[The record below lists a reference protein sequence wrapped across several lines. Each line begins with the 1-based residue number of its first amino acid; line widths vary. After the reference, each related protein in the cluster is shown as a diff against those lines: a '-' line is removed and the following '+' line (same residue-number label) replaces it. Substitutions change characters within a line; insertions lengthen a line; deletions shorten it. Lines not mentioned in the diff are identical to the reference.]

1 MYLIYCICERK
12 VRNGAKK
19 QKNIPDKKELVD
31 SDYSFEI
38 KIKQIFKYLLYIMIH
53 IYISGSSKRSCSRSS
68 TFLQMS
74 IIMLF
79 ATSNGK

>member
-1 MYLIYCICERK
+1 MVYK
-12 VRNGAKK
+12 NKK
-19 QKNIPDKKELVD
+19 NMPDKKELAD

-38 KIKQIFKYLLYIMIH
+38 KIKQILKYLLYIMNH
-53 IYISGSSKRSCSRSS
+53 IYISGSSKQSCSRSS

>member
-1 MYLIYCICERK
+1 MVYK
-12 VRNGAKK
+12 NKK
-19 QKNIPDKKELVD
+19 NMPDKKELAD

-38 KIKQIFKYLLYIMIH
+38 KIKQILKYLLYIMNH
-53 IYISGSSKRSCSRSS
+53 IYISGSSSGSSKQSCSRSS